1 MHDVSIWRSK
11 DSARL
16 TAATINALAQGALG
30 LGQARTEIGR
40 GACVF
45 ALCRV

>member
-1 MHDVSIWRSK
+1 MRDVSVWRSK
-11 DSARL
+11 DSVHL

-30 LGQARTEIGR
+30 LGQARTEIGG